1 MFTMLIKLSENDKR
15 VLIAIC
21 LIVLLIIVLV
31 GYLSLLVR
39 NVMRRQGKKV
49 DFMMYDIMKAR
60 VIVDSKTFGKVARYK
75 SNVYFLKKTWV
86 PLLILAVFI
95 SALLIYGTIIG
106 DIGLKYFAKS
116 INTLSFGFV
125 WPMGE
130 FFGLHVPVDWPTIT
144 HYPDLSFEFGKYLSY
159 VCLMGLTYGGI
170 KFFICIQSLIARE
183 LRISSL
189 KKTYFTKDL
198 NKLSELQN

>member
-60 VIVDSKTFGKVARYK
+60 VIVDSKTFGIVARYK
-75 SNVYFLKKTWV
+75 SNVYFLKKH
-86 PLLILAVFI
+86 
-95 SALLIYGTIIG
+95 
-106 DIGLKYFAKS
+106 
-116 INTLSFGFV
+116 GFH
-125 WPMGE
+125 
-130 FFGLHVPVDWPTIT
+130 F
-144 HYPDLSFEFGKYLSY
+144 
-159 VCLMGLTYGGI
+159 
-170 KFFICIQSLIARE
+170 
-183 LRISSL
+183 
-189 KKTYFTKDL
+189 
-198 NKLSELQN
+198 

>member
-1 MFTMLIKLSENDKR
+1 MES
-15 VLIAIC
+15 
-21 LIVLLIIVLV
+21 
-31 GYLSLLVR
+31 
-39 NVMRRQGKKV
+39 
-49 DFMMYDIMKAR
+49 
-60 VIVDSKTFGKVARYK
+60 
-75 SNVYFLKKTWV
+75 
-86 PLLILAVFI
+86 
-95 SALLIYGTIIG
+95 IIG

-189 KKTYFTKDL
+189 KKTYFTKRFEQTIRVT
-198 NKLSELQN
+198 KLKIY

>member
-75 SNVYFLKKTWV
+75 SNVIF
-86 PLLILAVFI
+86 
-95 SALLIYGTIIG
+95 
-106 DIGLKYFAKS
+106 
-116 INTLSFGFV
+116 
-125 WPMGE
+125 
-130 FFGLHVPVDWPTIT
+130 
-144 HYPDLSFEFGKYLSY
+144 
-159 VCLMGLTYGGI
+159 
-170 KFFICIQSLIARE
+170 
-183 LRISSL
+183 
-189 KKTYFTKDL
+189 
-198 NKLSELQN
+198 